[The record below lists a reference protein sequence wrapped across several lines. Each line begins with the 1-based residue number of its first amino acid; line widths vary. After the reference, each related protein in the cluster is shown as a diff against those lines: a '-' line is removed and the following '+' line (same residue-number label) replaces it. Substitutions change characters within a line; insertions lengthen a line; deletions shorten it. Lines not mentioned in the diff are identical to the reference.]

1 MLPTKSRLN
10 MSASKSKEINF
21 TQDSDEL
28 NLSHENSS
36 LDMDRAL
43 PKLHDAQKGILE
55 EDQ

>member
-21 TQDSDEL
+21 TQDSEEL

-43 PKLHDAQKGILE
+43 PKLHDT
-55 EDQ
+55 